1 MTPHDSFESV
11 LDAASRVAWRID
23 EVLDG
28 RSRLDF
34 SRPFMPDTLLRQDPE
49 GGLTPGERLRLNQI
63 CGHTYLHLFGLIEE
77 FILPFVYD
85 RLPEAAVEDIAK
97 VRALLGFAGEEAK
110 HIDLFLRFRT
120 MFDAGFGASREMVGR
135 PAALASAVLGHSP
148 IGVCLTVLH
157 LEWMTQRHYLE
168 CIQGSSAMD
177 PLFKSLLR
185 HHWVEEA
192 QHARVDALLL
202 ASMSAAATP
211 DELSCGL
218 EDYFAILHLLDDVL
232 ARQAKLDIA
241 ALAPG
246 GNVAR
251 AEDRTAQVARHHRSL
266 RWIFL
271 GSGMTHPR
279 LLNALETIH
288 PTAAERTRALAA
300 IYS

>member
-28 RSRLDF
+28 RTRLDF
-34 SRPFMPDTLLRQDPE
+34 SRPFMPETLMRRDADCTLAAE
-49 GGLTPGERLRLNQI
+49 ERLRLNQI
-63 CGHTYLHLFGLIEE
+63 CGHTYLHLFGLFEE

-85 RLPEAAVEDIAK
+85 QLPDAAVEDIAK
-97 VRALLGFAGEEAK
+97 ARALLGFAGEEAK
-110 HIDLFLRFRT
+110 HIDLFKRFRG
-120 MFDAGFGASREMVGR
+120 MFTTDFGAACEMVGR

-148 IGVCLTVLH
+148 IGVCLAVLH
-157 LEWMTQRHYLE
+157 LEWVTQRHYLE
-168 CIQGSSAMD
+168 CVQGTNAMD

-192 QHARVDALLL
+192 QHARIDALLL
-202 ASMSAAATP
+202 ASMISAATP
-211 DELSCGL
+211 DELACGL
-218 EDYFAILHLLDDVL
+218 EDYFAILHLLDGVL
-232 ARQAKLDIA
+232 ARQATFDLA
-241 ALAPG
+241 ALARRQG
-246 GNVAR
+246 ADDLG
-251 AEDRTAQVARHHRSL
+251 DRKAHAARHHRSL

-288 PTAAERTRALAA
+288 PTAAERTRGLAA